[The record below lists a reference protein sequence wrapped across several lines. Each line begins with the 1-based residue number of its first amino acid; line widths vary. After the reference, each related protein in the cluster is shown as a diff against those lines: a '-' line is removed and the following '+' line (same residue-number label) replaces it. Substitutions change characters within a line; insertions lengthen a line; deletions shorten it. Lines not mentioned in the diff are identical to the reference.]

1 MKASALYRLPAC
13 LLGLALAACGG
24 SGGGGSNADEC
35 SIGAQNQAVY
45 ATMQQWY
52 FWYQELPELDPTTFQ
67 SPEAL
72 LEALRFA
79 PLDRFSYLTT
89 QAEEEA
95 LFGASQFVGFGFR
108 SVAADGAQIASD
120 VFEGGPADG
129 AGLVRG
135 SRILAVDGVP
145 IGTVLATPGGFTG
158 ALGPAEV
165 GHEVTLEF
173 RNPDGAEFVE
183 TLSKDVVT
191 IPPVTAVSILDIGGD
206 MTGYLVFRNFVEPGV
221 AALDAAFAEFR
232 AAGVTRLIVDLRYN
246 GGGLISVLEH
256 FANLL
261 GSRIAPGMPFVSY
274 EFNDKSSH
282 LNDTFLIRSAPLPD
296 ALQLERLVMIT
307 TGGTASAAEMLV
319 NGMPP
324 YVTAVTVGSKTFGKP
339 VGQFGFQFCEKV
351 LRPVTFR
358 TINAL
363 GVTDFFDGLP
373 ADCAAQDTL
382 EVPFGTAGEASFDTA
397 VFWLR
402 HGFCPATAEE
412 LVQPQSVPD
421 EAQERLQWSVNDAL

>member
-1 MKASALYRLPAC
+1 MKGPALFRLPAC
-13 LLGLALAACGG
+13 LLCLALTACGG
-24 SGGGGSNADEC
+24 GGGGNNVDEC
-35 SIGAQNQAVY
+35 SIAAQNQAVY

-52 FWYQELPELDPTTFQ
+52 FWYQELPELDPDSFA

-72 LEALRFA
+72 LESLRFA

-108 SVAADGAQIASD
+108 SIAADGAQIASD
-120 VFEGGPADG
+120 VFEGGPADA

-145 IGTVLATPGGFTG
+145 IGTVLATPGGFAG

-173 RNPDGAEFVE
+173 RNPDGAEFTE
-183 TLSKDVVT
+183 TLSKEVVT
-191 IPPVTAVSILDIGGD
+191 IPPVTAVGILDIGGD

-274 EFNDKSSH
+274 QFNDKSSH

-307 TGGTASAAEMLV
+307 SGGTASAAEMLV

-373 ADCAAQDTL
+373 ADCAAGDTL
-382 EVPFGTAGEASFDTA
+382 DVPFGTAGEASFDAA

-402 HGFCPATAEE
+402 HGFCPTTAQQQ
-412 LVQPQSVPD
+412 LAQPQSVPD
-421 EAQERLQWSVNDAL
+421 EAQERLLWRVNDAQ

>member
-145 IGTVLATPGGFTG
+145 IGTVLATPGGFSG

-165 GHEVTLEF
+165 GYEVTLEF

-183 TLSKDVVT
+183 TLSKEVVT

>member
-52 FWYQELPELDPTTFQ
+52 FWYQELPELDPTTFE

>member
-1 MKASALYRLPAC
+1 MKGSVLFRLPAC
-13 LLGLALAACGG
+13 LFGLALAACGG
-24 SGGGGSNADEC
+24 SGGGNNPDDC
-35 SIGAQNQAVY
+35 SIAAQNQAVY
-45 ATMQQWY
+45 TTMQQWY
-52 FWYQELPELDPTTFQ
+52 FWYQELPELDPATFA

-72 LEALRFA
+72 LESLRFA

-108 SVAADGAQIASD
+108 SIAADGAQIATD
-120 VFEGGPADG
+120 VFEGAPADA

-145 IGTVLATPGGFTG
+145 IGTVLATPGGFAG

-165 GHEVTLEF
+165 GYEVTLEF
-173 RNPDGAEFVE
+173 RNPDGEEFVE

-191 IPPVTAVSILDIGGD
+191 IPPVTAVSILDIGGEK
-206 MTGYLVFRNFVEPGV
+206 TGYLVFRNFVEPGV

-274 EFNDKSSH
+274 EFNDKNSH
-282 LNDTFLIRSAPLPD
+282 RNETFLIRSAPLPD

-324 YVTAVTVGSKTFGKP
+324 YVTAATVGSKTFGKP

-358 TINAL
+358 TLNAL

-373 ADCAAQDTL
+373 ADCAAGDTL

-402 HGFCPATAEE
+402 HGFCPPVAEE
-412 LVQPQSVPD
+412 SLQPQSVPD